1 MHQILSKEISSI
13 EAEASIRVPVG
24 VEITGEL
31 KPEFAAVLTPDALE
45 FIADLHRRFDA
56 RRQTLLTRR
65 TEVQATIDAGILPDL
80 LPETEEIRRGE
91 WKIPDVPQDLQRR
104 WVEITGPV
112 DRKMMINAL
121 NSGADVFMTDFEDAN
136 SPTWE
141 RVVQGQI
148 NLCDAVD
155 RTITFNSPDGKLYD
169 LNDEIATLLVRPRG
183 WHLDEKHLRVD
194 GKHVSA
200 SLFDFALYFFH
211 NARKLMQR
219 GSGPYFYLP
228 KLENHHE
235 AGLWNNVFVHAQRQL
250 DIPQGNIKATV
261 LIENILASF
270 EMDEIL
276 HALGDHAAGLNA
288 GRWDY
293 IFSVISKFRK
303 QPGFLLPDRAQ
314 ITMTVPFMRA
324 YTELMVRTCHRR
336 DAHAIGGMAAFIPNR
351 HDPEVTERALRMVR
365 EDKERESGDGCDGTW
380 VAHPDLVAVARE
392 PFARVLGDRPHQK
405 DRQRE
410 DVQVSSADLMA
421 FDIRG
426 GAITESGLRL
436 NISVAI
442 QYIESWLQGTGA
454 KAIFNLM
461 EDTATAEISR
471 AQVWQWI
478 QSARSVLLDGRD
490 ISTGLVREM
499 IPEECDKIRQLVG
512 KEQFEAGRFDLAAR
526 LFDELVTEDEFTDF
540 LTLKAYDYID

>member
-1 MHQILSKEISSI
+1 
-13 EAEASIRVPVG
+13 
-24 VEITGEL
+24 L

-45 FIADLHRRFDA
+45 FIADLHRSFDA
-56 RRQTLLTRR
+56 RRQTLLARR
-65 TEVQATIDAGILPDL
+65 TEVQATIDAGTLPDL

-91 WKIPDVPQDLQRR
+91 WKIPDAPEDLQRR

-121 NSGADVFMTDFEDAN
+121 NSGADVFMADFEDAN

-141 RVVQGQI
+141 SVVQGQI

-155 RTITFNSPDGKLYD
+155 RTITFSNPDGKRYD
-169 LNDEIATLLVRPRG
+169 LNHEIATLLVRPRG

-211 NARKLMQR
+211 NARQLMQR

-228 KLENHHE
+228 KLENHRE
-235 AGLWNNVFVHAQRQL
+235 AGLWNDVFVHAQRQL
-250 DIPQGNIKATV
+250 DIPLGKIKATV

-293 IFSVISKFRK
+293 IFSVISKFHKR
-303 QPGFLLPDRAQ
+303 PGFLLPDRAQ

-336 DAHAIGGMAAFIPNR
+336 GAHAIGGMAAFIPNR
-351 HDPEVTERALRMVR
+351 RDPEVTERALRLVR
-365 EDKERESGDGCDGTW
+365 EDKVRESGDGCDGTW
-380 VAHPDLVAVARE
+380 VAHPDLVPVARE

-442 QYIESWLQGTGA
+442 QYMESWLRGTGA
-454 KAIFNLM
+454 KAIYNLM

-471 AQVWQWI
+471 AQVWQWVH
-478 QSARSVLLDGRD
+478 SERAVLLDGRD

-499 IPEECDKIRQLVG
+499 ISEECDKIRQLVG
-512 KEQFEAGRFDLAAR
+512 KDQFDAGRYDLAAR

-540 LTLKAYDYID
+540 LTLKAYDHLD